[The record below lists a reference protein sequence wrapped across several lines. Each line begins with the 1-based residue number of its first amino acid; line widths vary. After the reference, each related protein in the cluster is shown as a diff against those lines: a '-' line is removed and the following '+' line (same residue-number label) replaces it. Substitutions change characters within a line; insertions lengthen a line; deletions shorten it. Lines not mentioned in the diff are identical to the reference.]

1 MKKILKFTIL
11 FAVMMSMFIMPA
23 SAAEDGAKKEGWIYV
38 PEVAISEVADNGIS
52 PRSLITSRQYVDS
65 EDGLVAVRAD
75 VVIND
80 GTNQII
86 DIKNCVAHGWKTGV
100 TNFIVGK
107 PQIMNK
113 GAYGVVTGSYT
124 YQSKKYVATFY
135 FYP

>member
-11 FAVMMSMFIMPA
+11 FAVMMSMFIIPA
-23 SAAEDGAKKEGWIYV
+23 FAAEDGAKKEGWIYA
-38 PEVAISEVADNGIS
+38 PEVIAADNGIS
-52 PRSLITSRQYVDS
+52 PLSLITSRQYVDS
-65 EDGLVAVRAD
+65 DDGLVAVRAD

-86 DIKNCVAHGWKTGV
+86 DIKNCVAHGWKSGV

-124 YQSKKYVATFY
+124 YQSKKYVSTF
-135 FYP
+135 